1 MAARLLFCFFFSFFF
16 FLTTLAFCHWNLAVQ
31 YVAVLLGFDLSYL
44 ITRRWRDLLYE
55 IHGDGIPRLLR
66 NQKLLE
72 KSVGFVAHRFGMG
85 TSGARFAVVL
95 DIDWNSRPIVL
106 HADLMKGLRLTE
118 MTCKGMVM
126 RVLENT

>member
-44 ITRRWRDLLYE
+44 ITRRWRELLYE

-72 KSVGFVAHRFGMG
+72 KSVRFVVHMFGVG
-85 TSGARFAVVL
+85 TNGTQFAVVL
-95 DIDWNSRPIVL
+95 DIDKKSRSVL
-106 HADLMKGLRLTE
+106 VHTDLMECLCLTE
-118 MTCKGMVM
+118 LSCKGGVM
-126 RVLENT
+126 CYVP